1 MVVQKLQ
8 SEATCKFDASCI
20 DLMNIVSR
28 YLTRN
33 IAASVIFV
41 LMGFIVLF
49 AFFDFINEL
58 DDVGKNGYKVQ
69 HAIAYVALQ
78 VPNHIYEIM
87 PIACLIGS
95 IYALSQLAANSE
107 FTAMR
112 AAGLGRKNALIP
124 ILGLGLCFSFLT
136 IFVGEVVAP
145 PSERLAQKVR
155 LTSMGVGA
163 VGQFRSGV
171 WLKDTISINGDLSL
185 RFVNVGEVKTEGQL
199 TNVRVFDFDKDF
211 RLREIIETD
220 SARFIGNKKWRFG
233 KGKSTVMTNSDLSS
247 SLTLGAQEREF
258 LEHEWLS
265 ELNPDIFTVLLVD
278 PSRMSALSLV
288 QYVQHLHENKQNASR
303 YEIAMWKKLIYPL
316 AAVVMMFL
324 ALPFAYLQA
333 RAGGIGIKV
342 FAGIM
347 LGIAFHFMNGLFSH
361 LGLLNTWPPFFTVA
375 APPLVALL
383 IATGLLAWVDR
394 T

>member
-1 MVVQKLQ
+1 VASKLA
-8 SEATCKFDASCI
+8 SETSSDIYSRRLI
-20 DLMNIVSR
+20 PMNIVSR
-28 YLTRN
+28 YLSKN
-33 IAASVIFV
+33 IAVSVVFV
-41 LMGFIVLF
+41 LVGFIALF
-49 AFFDFINEL
+49 SFFDFINEL
-58 DDVGKNGYKVQ
+58 DDVGKKGYKVQ
-69 HAIAYVALQ
+69 YAIAYVALQ
-78 VPNHIYEIM
+78 VPSHIYEIM
-87 PIACLIGS
+87 PIACLIGA

-124 ILGLGLCFSFLT
+124 IFILGLCFSFFT

-145 PSERLAQKVR
+145 PAERLAQKVR
-155 LTSMGVGA
+155 LTSMGAGA

-171 WLKDTISINGDLSL
+171 WLKDTISIDGEVSL
-185 RFVNVGEVKTEGQL
+185 RFVNVGEVKSEGQL
-199 TNVRVFDFDKDF
+199 SDVRVFAFDEEF
-211 RLREIIETD
+211 RLKELIETE
-220 SARFIGNKKWRFG
+220 SARFIGGKKWLFG
-233 KGKSTVMTNSDLSS
+233 KGKSTVMTNSSGADTLS
-247 SLTLGAQEREF
+247 LGAQERLF
-258 LEHEWLS
+258 SEHEWLS

-278 PSRMSALSLV
+278 PAKMSALSLI
-288 QYVQHLHENKQNASR
+288 QYVQHLHENKQNANR
-303 YEIAMWKKLIYPL
+303 YEIAMWKKLVYPL

-333 RAGGIGIKV
+333 RAGGIGVKV

-361 LGLLNTWPPFFTVA
+361 LGLLNTWPPFLTVL

-383 IATGLLAWVDR
+383 IATCLLAWVDR

>member
-1 MVVQKLQ
+1 
-8 SEATCKFDASCI
+8 
-20 DLMNIVSR
+20 MNIVSR
-28 YLTRN
+28 YLSKN
-33 IAASVIFV
+33 IAYAIAFV
-41 LMGFIVLF
+41 LLGFVALF

-58 DDVGKNGYKVQ
+58 DDVGKNAYKVQ

-78 VPNHIYEIM
+78 VPRHIYEIM

-95 IYALSQLAANSE
+95 IYSLSQLAANSE

-112 AAGLGRKNALIP
+112 AAGLGRTNALIP
-124 ILGLGLCFSFLT
+124 IFMLGLGFSLLT

-145 PSERLAQKVR
+145 PAERLAQKVR
-155 LTSMGVGA
+155 LTSMGAGT

-171 WLKDTISINGDLSL
+171 WLKDTISIDGEVSL
-185 RFVNVGEVKTEGQL
+185 RFVNVGQVKSEGRL
-199 TNVRVFDFDKDF
+199 TDLRVFEFDSEF
-211 RLREIIETD
+211 RLKELIEAD
-220 SARFIGNKKWRFG
+220 SARFIGDKKWQFG
-233 KGKSTVMTNSDLSS
+233 KGKSTIMTNSAASS
-247 SLTLGAQEREF
+247 SLTLGARERF
-258 LEHEWLS
+258 FSEHEWMS
-265 ELNPDIFTVLLVD
+265 ELNPDIFTVLLID
-278 PSRMSALSLV
+278 PSRMSAISLV

-333 RAGGIGIKV
+333 RAGGIGVKV

-347 LGIAFHFMNGLFSH
+347 LGIAFHFMNNLFSH
-361 LGLLNTWPPFFTVA
+361 LGLLNTWPPFLTVA
-375 APPLVALL
+375 APTAVALL
-383 IATGLLAWVDR
+383 IAMGLLAWVDR

>member
-1 MVVQKLQ
+1 VASKLA
-8 SEATCKFDASCI
+8 SETSSDIYSRRLI
-20 DLMNIVSR
+20 PMNIVSR
-28 YLTRN
+28 YLSKN
-33 IAASVIFV
+33 IAVSVVFV
-41 LMGFIVLF
+41 LVGFIALF

-58 DDVGKNGYKVQ
+58 DDVGKKGYKVQ
-69 HAIAYVALQ
+69 YAIAYVALQ
-78 VPNHIYEIM
+78 VPSHIYEIM
-87 PIACLIGS
+87 PIACLIGA

-124 ILGLGLCFSFLT
+124 IFILGLCFSFFT

-145 PSERLAQKVR
+145 PAERLAQKVR
-155 LTSMGVGA
+155 LTSMGAGA

-171 WLKDTISINGDLSL
+171 WLKDTISIDGEVSL

-199 TNVRVFDFDKDF
+199 VDVRVFAFDEEF
-211 RLREIIETD
+211 RLKELIETE
-220 SARFIGNKKWRFG
+220 SARFIGGKKWLFG
-233 KGKSTVMTNSDLSS
+233 KGKSTVMTNSSVADTLS
-247 SLTLGAQEREF
+247 LGAQERLF
-258 LEHEWLS
+258 SEHEWLS

-278 PSRMSALSLV
+278 PSKMSALSLI
-288 QYVQHLHENKQNASR
+288 QYVQHLHENKQNANR
-303 YEIAMWKKLIYPL
+303 YEIAMWKKLVYPL

-333 RAGGIGIKV
+333 RAGGIGVKV

-361 LGLLNTWPPFFTVA
+361 LGLLNTWPPFLTVL

-383 IATGLLAWVDR
+383 IATCLLAWVDR

>member
-1 MVVQKLQ
+1 VTVM
-8 SEATCKFDASCI
+8 T
-20 DLMNIVSR
+20 IVSR
-28 YLTRN
+28 YLTKN
-33 IAASVIFV
+33 IAISIALVLLGFV
-41 LMGFIVLF
+41 ALF

-58 DDVGKNGYKVQ
+58 DDVGKNAYKVQ

-78 VPNHIYEIM
+78 VPSHIYEIM
-87 PIACLIGS
+87 PIACLIGC

-124 ILGLGLCFSFLT
+124 IFVLGLGFSLFT
-136 IFVGEVVAP
+136 IVMGELVSP
-145 PSERLAQKVR
+145 PAERLAQKVR
-155 LTSMGVGA
+155 LTSMGAGP

-171 WLKDTISINGDLSL
+171 WLKDTISVGDELSL
-185 RFVNVGEVKTEGQL
+185 RFVNVGQVKAEGQL
-199 TNVRVFDFDKDF
+199 RDLRVFEFDKDF
-211 RLREIIETD
+211 RLKQLIETE
-220 SARFIGNKKWRFG
+220 SARYIGDKKWLFG
-233 KGKSTVMTNSDLSS
+233 KGKSTAMINNSLSS
-247 SLTLGAQEREF
+247 ALSLGAEERTFSEQE
-258 LEHEWLS
+258 WVS
-265 ELNPDIFTVLLVD
+265 DLNPDIFTVLLVD
-278 PSRMSALSLV
+278 PARMSALSLV
-288 QYVQHLHENKQNASR
+288 QYVQHLRENKQNASR

-324 ALPFAYLQA
+324 ALPFAYLQV
-333 RAGGIGIKV
+333 RAGSIGVKV

-347 LGIAFHFMNGLFSH
+347 LGIAFHFLNGLFSH

>member
-1 MVVQKLQ
+1 M
-8 SEATCKFDASCI
+8 T
-20 DLMNIVSR
+20 IVSR
-28 YLTRN
+28 YLSKN
-33 IAASVIFV
+33 IAVSIAFV
-41 LMGFIVLF
+41 LLGFVALF

-58 DDVGKNGYKVQ
+58 DDVGKNAYKVQ

-78 VPNHIYEIM
+78 VPSHVYEIM
-87 PIACLIGS
+87 PIACLIGC

-124 ILGLGLCFSFLT
+124 ILVLGLAFSLFT
-136 IFVGEVVAP
+136 IVVGELIAP
-145 PSERLAQKVR
+145 PAERLAQKVR
-155 LTSMGVGA
+155 LTSMGAGSVGT
-163 VGQFRSGV
+163 FRSGV
-171 WLKDTISINGDLSL
+171 WLKDTISVDDELSL
-185 RFVNVGEVKTEGQL
+185 RFVNVGQVKAEGQL
-199 TNVRVFDFDKDF
+199 KDVRVFEFDRDF
-211 RLREIIETD
+211 RLKAFIETE
-220 SARFIGNKKWRFG
+220 SARYIGNKKWLFAN
-233 KGKSTVMTNSDLSS
+233 GKSTFMSNNPLSS
-247 SLTLGAQEREF
+247 ALTLGAIEKVFSERE
-258 LEHEWLS
+258 WVS
-265 ELNPDIFTVLLVD
+265 DLNPDIFTVLLVD
-278 PSRMSALSLV
+278 PARMSALSLV

-324 ALPFAYLQA
+324 ALPFAYLQV
-333 RAGGIGIKV
+333 RAGSIGVKV

-347 LGIAFHFMNGLFSH
+347 LGIAFHFLNGLFSH
-361 LGLLNTWPPFFTVA
+361 LGLLNTWPPFFTVV

>member
-1 MVVQKLQ
+1 
-8 SEATCKFDASCI
+8 
-20 DLMNIVSR
+20 MNIVSR
-28 YLTRN
+28 YLSKN
-33 IAASVIFV
+33 IAISIVYV
-41 LMGFIVLF
+41 LIGFIALF

-58 DDVGKNGYKVQ
+58 DDVGKNAYKVQ
-69 HAIAYVALQ
+69 HAIGYVALQ
-78 VPNHIYEIM
+78 VPSHIYEIM

-95 IYALSQLAANSE
+95 IYALAQLAANSE

-124 ILGLGLCFSFLT
+124 IFILGLVFSFFT
-136 IFVGEVVAP
+136 IFVGEIVAP
-145 PSERLAQKVR
+145 PAERLAQKLR
-155 LTSMGVGA
+155 LTSMGAGA

-171 WLKDTISINGDLSL
+171 WLKDTISIDGDVSL
-185 RFVNVGEVKTEGQL
+185 RFVNVGQVKAEGRL
-199 TNVRVFDFDKDF
+199 NDVRVFEFDREF
-211 RLREIIETD
+211 RLKELIETE
-220 SARFIGNKKWRFG
+220 SARFVGGKKWLFG
-233 KGKSTVMTNSDLSS
+233 KGKSTVMTNSALSA

-258 LEHEWLS
+258 SEHEWLS
-265 ELNPDIFTVLLVD
+265 ELNPDIFSVLLVD

-288 QYVQHLHENKQNASR
+288 QYVQHLHENKQNANR

-333 RAGGIGIKV
+333 RAGGIGVKV

-375 APPLVALL
+375 APPFVALL